1 MQQPYTCMI
10 VDDQPDAV
18 DYMATLID
26 ENCPCL
32 KVIATAASSAKAKER
47 YLKFL
52 PDLLFLDIEIDEQNG
67 FGIIQDIYREKLSPY
82 IIFVTAYNQYAIE
95 AFKTKAIDYL
105 LKPVDAEDLKNAVA
119 RFIQL
124 KDNENQAGRLKELIR
139 QLPQKIRFN
148 TRTGFILL
156 NSNEILYCEADRNYT
171 KIHLSNR
178 EVELISLN
186 LAGVTEKLPDEK
198 F

>member
-1 MQQPYTCMI
+1 MI

-18 DYMATLID
+18 DYMTTLID

-32 KVIATAASSAKAKER
+32 KVIATANSSATAKIR

-52 PDLLFLDIEIDEQNG
+52 PDLLFPDIEIDEQNG
-67 FGIIQDIYREKLSPY
+67 FGIIQDIYRENLSPY
-82 IIFVTAYNQYAIE
+82 VIFVTAYNQYAIE

-105 LKPVDAEDLKNAVA
+105 LKPVDAEELKNAVA

-139 QLPQKIRFN
+139 QFPQ
-148 TRTGFILL
+148 TG
-156 NSNEILYCEADRNYT
+156 
-171 KIHLSNR
+171 
-178 EVELISLN
+178 
-186 LAGVTEKLPDEK
+186 
-198 F
+198 